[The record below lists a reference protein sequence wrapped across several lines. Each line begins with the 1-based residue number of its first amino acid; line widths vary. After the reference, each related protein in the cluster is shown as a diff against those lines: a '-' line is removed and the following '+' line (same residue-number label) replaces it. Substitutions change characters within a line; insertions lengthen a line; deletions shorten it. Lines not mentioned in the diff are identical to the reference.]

1 MPNRGTMRAKQRLA
15 GSLGQGS
22 RFYYLAGKSFAKVAG
37 SQGFG
42 KTNPSIGSMK
52 SLGVMKQNRNA
63 GGNNVCKESV
73 IPEYYYTQKIQ
84 LTTSLSTPLQVGS
97 LIYIANTRIPLGEVF
112 RDPDPE
118 AGVGLKHADPRNLL
132 PVGPFPSPLRVNIVP
147 PGPFS
152 GRPGVAGTITFA
164 NPPVRH
170 VNLVKSNCNCNGPRG
185 YCSNCSGRENPLFAI
200 TGGSTYSSTTGFT
213 LLSH

>member
-1 MPNRGTMRAKQRLA
+1 MPNRGIMRAKQRLA

-22 RFYYLAGKSFAKVAG
+22 RFYYLAGQSFAKIAG

-52 SLGVMKQNRNA
+52 SLGIMKQNRNA

-73 IPEYYYTQKIQ
+73 IPEYYYTQKVT
-84 LTTSLSTPLQVGS
+84 LVSPLPAPLETNSLV
-97 LIYIANTRIPLGEVF
+97 YIANTRIPLGLVYF
-112 RDPDPE
+112 DPDVAP
-118 AGVGLKHADPRNLL
+118 AFGLKHANPQNLL
-132 PVGPFPSPLRVNIVP
+132 PANKAINIPVYIVP
-147 PGPFS
+147 PGPYR
-152 GRPGVAGTITFA
+152 GRPGTYGTITLA
-164 NPPVRH
+164 GSAVRH
-170 VNLVKSNCNCNGPRG
+170 VTAVTSSCNCRGPRG

-213 LLSH
+213 LLTH

>member
-1 MPNRGTMRAKQRLA
+1 MPNRGTMRAKQRKA
-15 GSLGQGS
+15 GSLGQGK

-52 SLGVMKQNRNA
+52 SLGIMKQNRNA
-63 GGNNVCKESV
+63 GGNNICKESV
-73 IPEYYYTQKIQ
+73 IPEYYYTQKVK
-84 LTTSLSTPLQVGS
+84 LETLLPLPLKKNS
-97 LIYIANTRIPLGEVF
+97 LIYIANTRIPLGQVSF
-112 RDPDPE
+112 DPNSLPSVE
-118 AGVGLKHADPRNLL
+118 LRHADPRNLL
-132 PVGPFPSPLRVNIVP
+132 PTGGLKLNVYIVP

-152 GRPGVAGTITFA
+152 GRPGTFGTITFA
-164 NPPVRH
+164 SPPVRH
-170 VNLVKSNCNCNGPRG
+170 VTAVTSSCNCRGPRG

>member
-73 IPEYYYTQKIQ
+73 IPEYYYTQ
-84 LTTSLSTPLQVGS
+84 
-97 LIYIANTRIPLGEVF
+97 
-112 RDPDPE
+112 
-118 AGVGLKHADPRNLL
+118 
-132 PVGPFPSPLRVNIVP
+132 
-147 PGPFS
+147 
-152 GRPGVAGTITFA
+152 
-164 NPPVRH
+164 
-170 VNLVKSNCNCNGPRG
+170 
-185 YCSNCSGRENPLFAI
+185 
-200 TGGSTYSSTTGFT
+200 
-213 LLSH
+213 